1 MEETLLSTLNGE
13 ALSAVV
19 FVADYPRLDFDGPS
33 FTSYV
38 WPVVTIESTPRRFE
52 DPGYRD
58 ALCAFIGHKVESTE
72 ESPQTGPVIRF
83 PLGSITVAP
92 EPEELVGPEI
102 AQLRIH
108 DPACDSTDWMVWRP
122 GEGVFERT

>member
-1 MEETLLSTLNGE
+1 METLFSKLSGE
-13 ALSAVV
+13 TLSAVI
-19 FVADYPRLDFDGPS
+19 FVADYLRLDFDGLA

-38 WPVVTIESTPRRFE
+38 WPVVTIESTPRRLE

-72 ESPQTGPVIRF
+72 ESPRAGLVIRF
-83 PLGSITVAP
+83 PLGSITVNP
-92 EPEELVGPEI
+92 DPGELVGPEI

-108 DPACDSTDWMVWRP
+108 DPACDSTEWMIWRP
-122 GEGVFERT
+122 GEDVFEGT